1 MKNMEL
7 EVRKTTDFEI
17 VCVPEGVY
25 EATLKEIKETKP
37 YINEDGSEV
46 PRFAIIF
53 EFVHENEEKTLAMV
67 VSQIMSQLSNLG
79 KLYEKLVKPL
89 GDMSSVDT
97 DELLDKQ
104 CQIVVEN
111 YKDKDGKERS
121 AVNKVLKVKA

>member
-1 MKNMEL
+1 MEL
-7 EVRKTTDFEI
+7 EVRKTTDFEH

-25 EATLKEIKETKP
+25 PATLKEIKETKP
-37 YINEDGSEV
+37 YIGDDGKEV

-53 EFVHENEEKTLAMV
+53 EFVHEKEDKTLAMV
-67 VSQIMSQLSNLG
+67 VSQIMSELSNLG

-97 DELLDKQ
+97 DELLGKK

-111 YKDKDGKERS
+111 YKDKDGNKRS
-121 AVNKVLKVKA
+121 AVNKVLKVEA